1 MISNKLIRNTCFF
14 IAGISFIIILSL
26 YFCPKVSLNQNT
38 QNFLSNLLFSIFG
51 STLVSGL
58 VSHIYMSDQVKQIH
72 ISIALKFKQAC
83 YILSDPTN
91 NHMVH
96 DYPSEIVKANYE
108 KVYSLINDAY
118 FIMKD
123 FELKNKTNLPM
134 EKIDINSTTLG
145 IISNICKDLHDANFV
160 LLELYKEMSSPNP
173 DDGKISEL
181 WRELPPLRR
190 KANENTKLYLIKI
203 YGKKFVETTDFSS
216 IYRFD
221 N

>member
-1 MISNKLIRNTCFF
+1 MISNKLIRNTC
-14 IAGISFIIILSL
+14 AVLSVISFVGLLLL
-26 YFCPKVSLNQNT
+26 YFCPKVSLSKNT
-38 QNFLSNLLFSIFG
+38 LEFSRNLLFSIFG

-58 VSHIYMSDQVKQIH
+58 TAYICISSQIKEIH
-72 ISIALKFKQAC
+72 ISIALKLNQAC
-83 YILSDPTN
+83 YILKYPTN

-123 FELKNKTNLPM
+123 FELKNMSRFPM
-134 EKIDINSTTLG
+134 KIANKNTSTLSLIKDI
-145 IISNICKDLHDANFV
+145 CDDLRDANFV

-190 KANENTKLYLIKI
+190 KATEHTKLYLIKI
-203 YGKKFVETTDFSS
+203 YGKKFVETTDFDS